1 LQQGYAAFAQSHQV
15 PGYVRKAVWALR
27 ACRTA
32 VLGGH
37 VQRCPDG
44 HVERVWYNSCRHRL
58 CPQCAWLQVERWLD
72 QQRARLLACDH
83 YHVIFTMPSELHD
96 LWQANV
102 AVMTTLLFAGV
113 RDTLLELLGDE
124 AYLGAKPGIIATLHT
139 WTQTLLLH
147 PHVHCLVTSGGLTES
162 GDWVAV
168 RHGFLL
174 RPGWP
179 WRSSGASCWRPSG
192 GRCSRGS
199 CGSLRACGRSAV
211 TIC

>member
-44 HVERVWYNSCRHRL
+44 HFERVWYNSCRHRL

-147 PHVHCLVTSGGLTES
+147 PHVHCLLTGGGLTES
-162 GDWVAV
+162 GDWVAGAPRV
-168 RHGFLL
+168 FAAVPGGHGGL
-174 RPGWP
+174 PGQ
-179 WRSSGASCWRPSG
+179 AAG
-192 GRCSRGS
+192 GRPAGGAAGAAAAP
-199 CGSLRACGRSAV
+199 CGHAAAAL
-211 TIC
+211 